1 MGLFGNVKEYFD
13 GRKSNRIQRASK
25 LVTNAKAIK
34 DDRWAAIEFL
44 ANVDNAEEAI
54 PALLP
59 RFEYSLE
66 HGINDTREKELAM
79 KGIRK
84 YGNTAIPYIKDWLKT
99 TTRIAWPIK
108 ILYELGQDQVVVDCL
123 KNALNYGEVAF
134 SQSDVD
140 KNYDILCY
148 LRDYQLPEEIDQISH
163 FLKDHDER
171 VRYAAAE
178 VLIAQKTDAVKE
190 KLAPFLL
197 DDSSENRRI
206 RGAVAQLFID
216 RDWKVENPAQFAG
229 GQVTE
234 QIRVKPDGRL
244 IHA

>member
-1 MGLFGNVKEYFD
+1 MFGSVKEYFD
-13 GRKSNRIQRASK
+13 GRKSKRVERAGR

-34 DDRWAAIEFL
+34 DDRWAALEFL
-44 ANVDNAEEAI
+44 ALGLDNADEAI

-79 KGIRK
+79 KGIVR
-84 YGNTAIPYIKDWLKT
+84 YGEKAIPFIKDWLQK

-123 KNALNYGEVAF
+123 KAALNYGEVAF
-134 SQSDVD
+134 SQNDVD

-148 LRDYQLPEEIDQISH
+148 LRDYQIHDLIPQIAH
-163 FLKDHDER
+163 FLVDQDER

-178 VLIAQKTDAVKE
+178 VLIAQKTDDVKDQ
-190 KLAPFLL
+190 LAPFLL
-197 DDSSENRRI
+197 DDTSENRRL
-206 RGAVAQLFID
+206 RGAVAQLFIE
-216 RDWKVENPAQFAG
+216 RQWKVTNPAQFQG

-234 QIRVKPDGRL
+234 QISVGADGRL
-244 IHA
+244 VHN